1 MTTSAQGID
10 LIKRHEILRLQAY
23 PDSGGYSVGYGHYG
37 VPVGTAITEAEAE
50 ALLRQDLPA
59 RERAVKALGASL
71 AQNQFDALVSLCYNI
86 GTGAFAGSTVAR
98 LVRENPAPRPELERA
113 WRAWR
118 LADGKVS
125 DGLERRRADEYA
137 LYSSASSSADSP
149 LPVLALLAILTLLLS
164 TL

>member
-1 MTTSAQGID
+1 MTTSDQGID
-10 LIKRHEILRLQAY
+10 LIKHHEELRLQAY
-23 PDSGGYSVGYGHYG
+23 PDGGGYSVGYGHHG
-37 VPVGTAITEAEAE
+37 VPAGTAITEAEAE

-98 LVRENPAPRPELERA
+98 LVREDPAPRPELEQA
-113 WRAWR
+113 WRAWC
-118 LADGKVS
+118 LAGGRVS
-125 DGLERRRADEYA
+125 AGLERRRADEYA
-137 LYSSASSSADSP
+137 LYSSVDSP
-149 LPVLALLAILTLLLS
+149 LPALALLAITTLLLS